1 MTISHA
7 QLVEALVK
15 SPFDIIGTLSAFT
28 ADLWH
33 GATGVAGEAG
43 ELLEALV
50 MSQAGAIDRENV
62 VEELGDLEFYVEQ
75 IRQRVGISR
84 DNSASVSPLDIELD
98 MLNFYGSSV
107 AINASAVLDIVKKT
121 AIHNKELDVEA
132 LRVALRNLDRSMS
145 YVRLSLGISR
155 DETIAA
161 NIAKLSKRY
170 ESLTYS
176 DKAAQERADKAGE
189 EQPRRF
195 FGNMG

>member
-15 SPFDIIGTLSAFT
+15 PPLDIISTLSAFT

-50 MSQAGAIDRENV
+50 MSHAGAIDRENV

-121 AIHNKELDVEA
+121 AIYNKELDAEA